1 MLTFSP
7 LIASI
12 IRGYV
17 TPRKIEKILVII
29 KILFMDRNDSL
40 EPETTN
46 FEEFKAGSR
55 YAKIVRASR
64 VIEPEK
70 LKRYNPL
77 SGSFANECTLSI
89 IPDLTINAP
98 NRLNAKIR
106 MPKNMVQVLRTSDFE
121 DANKECMNAVAA
133 SQGIRATFSTGSQ
146 NQYPPQP
153 NS

>member
-1 MLTFSP
+1 M
-7 LIASI
+7 
-12 IRGYV
+12 RGYV

-55 YAKIVRASR
+55 YAKIVKASR

-98 NRLNAKIR
+98 NRLNAKMRI
-106 MPKNMVQVLRTSDFE
+106 PKNMVQVLRTSDFE